1 MRARKGERRPG
12 TMRRLWVVALF
23 LVILLFAAVVEGAN
37 KRNFDATRVVQSAD
51 IKQVEYSSSLATEW
65 YGYQKKKLRRY
76 KKKLRRYAQHVVW
89 NAPEYVLTIL
99 VMWCL
104 QRWFVRNFTR
114 VR

>member
-1 MRARKGERRPG
+1 
-12 TMRRLWVVALF
+12 MRRLWVVALF

-76 KKKLRRYAQHVVW
+76 AQHVVW
-89 NAPEYVLTIL
+89 NARRRLDG
-99 VMWCL
+99 
-104 QRWFVRNFTR
+104 R
-114 VR
+114 